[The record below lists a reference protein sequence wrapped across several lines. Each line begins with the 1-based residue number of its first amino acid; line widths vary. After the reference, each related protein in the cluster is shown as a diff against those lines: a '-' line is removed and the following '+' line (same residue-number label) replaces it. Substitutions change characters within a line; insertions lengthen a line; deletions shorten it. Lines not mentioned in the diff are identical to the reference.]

1 MPENV
6 CRVPLTGGNIRNN
19 HFYLRSC
26 STLIPEGGVGGR
38 NSSDPGVPF
47 TVVFSPGQTIETDV
61 DGAKMIF
68 RARQPVRDFFKR
80 SGAQEG
86 DKVVI
91 QRGGDR
97 LMKVSLEPALPSPT
111 A

>member
-6 CRVPLTGGNIRNN
+6 CRVSLTGGNIRNN

-26 STLIPEGGVGGR
+26 SVLIPEGGVGGS
-38 NSSDPGVPF
+38 NSSDQGVPF

-68 RARQPVRDFFKR
+68 RARQPVREFFER

-86 DKVVI
+86 DQVLI
-91 QRGGDR
+91 ERGGER
-97 LMKVSLEPALPSPT
+97 LIKVSLEPALPKPP